1 RALRDVHRVRADL
14 RHPRTRHGPRIG
26 AGRGAH
32 RLLLPGL
39 PDPAGRRALRPG
51 GPAPALRAGRGG
63 HRGLAVRLLP
73 DDRRRGLVAAGPRGG
88 GRPGHPLLHVRSAG
102 RVRLRAVPAPGALH
116 RLLAGLHLRRA
127 DRRLDRA
134 AAVHRPARHLPLLGS
149 AGRLHRPHRRA
160 QRPGPVAGPRRRP
173 RRRRRGGARTRR
185 DAGRPLT
192 APTARRPRE
201 ENMRIALSQI
211 CTGPD
216 PKANLELIRTRTA
229 EAARAGAR
237 LAVFPEA
244 AMACFGTPLAEVA
257 EPLDGPWAAE
267 VRRIAEAE
275 GVAVVAGMSTPGE
288 GGRVANTLLAAGPG
302 VDAGYDKIHLYDAF
316 GYTESSAVSAGSRPV
331 AIDVDGVRIG

>member
-1 RALRDVHRVRADL
+1 
-14 RHPRTRHGPRIG
+14 
-26 AGRGAH
+26 
-32 RLLLPGL
+32 
-39 PDPAGRRALRPG
+39 
-51 GPAPALRAGRGG
+51 
-63 HRGLAVRLLP
+63 
-73 DDRRRGLVAAGPRGG
+73 
-88 GRPGHPLLHVRSAG
+88 
-102 RVRLRAVPAPGALH
+102 
-116 RLLAGLHLRRA
+116 
-127 DRRLDRA
+127 
-134 AAVHRPARHLPLLGS
+134 
-149 AGRLHRPHRRA
+149 
-160 QRPGPVAGPRRRP
+160 
-173 RRRRRGGARTRR
+173 
-185 DAGRPLT
+185 
-192 APTARRPRE
+192 
-201 ENMRIALSQI
+201 MRIALSQI

-275 GVAVVAGMSTPGE
+275 GVAVVAGMFTPGE

-331 AIDVDGVRIG
+331 AIDVDGVRIGLATCYDVRFPELFRAYADLGAHAVLLAASWGAGPGKREQWRLLTRARALDATVWVAAVDQADPAAAGVRVPDPAAPTGIGHSALIGPDGTVREELGAEPGLLVADIDPGEVARVRGALPVLANRRPDAVPPPAAG